1 MISEG
6 TTPDPEGY
14 KPMTLTG
21 ESLIEEIHWFR
32 REFWLTTV
40 TNEQRDEA
48 IKALTFVYL
57 TPISMPTGTGDIME
71 IRLHM
76 LLLSVTHY
84 CFTMW

>member
-21 ESLIEEIHWFR
+21 EYLIEEIHRFR

-57 TPISMPTGTGDIME
+57 NVDPESENADVATDFFISTVDENSKRCAHFM
-71 IRLHM
+71 
-76 LLLSVTHY
+76 
-84 CFTMW
+84 